1 MTLSAAPARRPPSPT
16 ARHPGLRLTLI
27 LGALSAFGPLSMDM
41 YLPGLPSLTR
51 DLGASASTGQLTLT
65 GCMLGLAGGQ
75 LLAGPLS
82 DSLGRRRPL
91 LVGLVGYI
99 AASLACAAAPS
110 IGILIVLRFIQGTLG
125 GAGVVI
131 ARAVVRDL
139 FRGAAAAR
147 VFALLMVVTGV
158 APVFA
163 PLVGGQLLAITSWRG
178 IFILLAAI
186 GVPLLVATVV
196 WLPETLP
203 PGAPARRRARH
214 DPAHVPAAAV
224 ATGSFM
230 PPAVAF
236 SLAFA
241 AMFAY
246 IAGASFVLEDV
257 FGVSPQVFS
266 VVFAVN
272 SAGLIAAS
280 QIGGRIVGRVGAPA
294 LLRVGRVR
302 RRAGLDR
309 RSGGHDRSRRPR
321 AAADRAVRDPLA
333 RTASC
338 SRTAP
343 PRRSADQEGALGSA
357 SALLGMGQFGIGALI
372 APLVGVGGAH
382 DALPMAIV
390 IGVCGVSSLAVNL
403 VFAGPGRGEA
413 ARPWAGRPGETD
425 ISVGD
430 LMSAGRRQ
438 RTSTAPP
445 AGSRRGERDQ

>member
-1 MTLSAAPARRPPSPT
+1 MTLSAATAPAVEST
-16 ARHPGLRLTLI
+16 ASRPGLRLTLI

-91 LVGLVGYI
+91 LAGLVGYI

-110 IGILIVLRFIQGTLG
+110 IGILIVLRFLQGSLG

-131 ARAVVRDL
+131 ARAIVRDL

-147 VFALLMVVTGV
+147 VFALLMLVTGV

-163 PLVGGQLLAITSWRG
+163 PLVGGQLLAVTSWRG
-178 IFILLAAI
+178 VFIVLAAI
-186 GVPLLVATVV
+186 GVPLLVATLL
-196 WLPETLP
+196 WLPETL
-203 PGAPARRRARH
+203 AVERRHGGGLVSTLHTFRRLLS
-214 DPAHVPAAAV
+214 DR
-224 ATGSFM
+224 SFM

-272 SAGLIAAS
+272 SAGLIAGS

-294 LLRVGRVR
+294 LLRFGAFGVALGSVGVLVVTIAH
-302 RRAGLDR
+302 AGLAPLLIALFVILC
-309 RSGGHDRSRRPR
+309 SNGIVFPNGT
-321 AAADRAVRDPLA
+321 AVAL
-333 RTASC
+333 
-338 SRTAP
+338 
-343 PRRSADQEGALGSA
+343 ADQEGALGSA
-357 SALLGMGQFGIGALI
+357 SALLGMGQFGLGALI
-372 APLVGVGGAH
+372 APIVGVGGAH

-390 IGVCGVSSLAVNL
+390 IGVSGVSSLGVNL
-403 VFAGPGRGEA
+403 VFGPATRAGPG
-413 ARPWAGRPGETD
+413 AGAPA
-425 ISVGD
+425 D
-430 LMSAGRRQ
+430 L
-438 RTSTAPP
+438 
-445 AGSRRGERDQ
+445 